1 LFTVQVPGKMGVAV
15 VSVGLVLV
23 PESIREKL
31 GEQATK
37 DLVELLNLT
46 AKATKENTV
55 ELMVERFEKRLA
67 QVESRLT
74 WRMFGFWVG
83 QVVAVAGL
91 MVAMFQ
97 FFLW

>member
-1 LFTVQVPGKMGVAV
+1 MCIKSVAGRMVTV
-15 VSVGLVLV
+15 VSVGLVVV

-31 GEQATK
+31 GEQATRN
-37 DLVELLNLT
+37 LVELLNLIART
-46 AKATKENTV
+46 TKDNTV
-55 ELMVERFEKRLA
+55 ELMVKRFEKRLA

-97 FFLW
+97 FFLR

>member
-1 LFTVQVPGKMGVAV
+1 M
-15 VSVGLVLV
+15 VSVGLILV

-97 FFLW
+97 FFLR

>member
-1 LFTVQVPGKMGVAV
+1 LCIKSVAGRMVTV
-15 VSVGLVLV
+15 VSVGLVVV

-31 GEQATK
+31 GEQATRN
-37 DLVELLNLT
+37 LVELLNLIART
-46 AKATKENTV
+46 TKDNTV
-55 ELMVERFEKRLA
+55 ELMVKRFEKRLA

-97 FFLW
+97 FFLR

>member
-1 LFTVQVPGKMGVAV
+1 M
-15 VSVGLVLV
+15 VSVGLVMV

-31 GEQATK
+31 GEQATR

-46 AKATKENTV
+46 SRGTKDSTV

-67 QVESRLT
+67 QLEARLT

-97 FFLW
+97 FFLR